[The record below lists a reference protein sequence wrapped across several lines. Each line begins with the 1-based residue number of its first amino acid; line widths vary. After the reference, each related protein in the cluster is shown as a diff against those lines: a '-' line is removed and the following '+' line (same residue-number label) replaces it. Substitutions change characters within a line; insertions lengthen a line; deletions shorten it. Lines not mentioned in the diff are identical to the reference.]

1 MPTLTW
7 PKHLALLLISALSVS
22 AQTAPDTPVQQL
34 RAALLGKSP
43 ITVAAPGLHAATKV
57 LVHPIDNRVL
67 NGVVQTRA
75 LMGVLRGSDDHLLR
89 PGEPVRILAVETASD
104 PKNDILR
111 LTIANAAGAQ
121 APVAFLLPA
130 GTLASMSE
138 AQLEQT
144 VTPILTLPSSQAHSA
159 SPAGAVAPNARRAPV
174 GWLIQQS
181 PVGQEARITGQA
193 EVGGKHIPAALVL
206 SCTTK
211 ETKEEAWFSPLPA
224 GSYLV
229 QLRIRRPDLTY
240 DISSLYE
247 KDGDDN
253 AFMHVQLGSSPE
265 LITDL
270 SIYSSAPANARVASL
285 VPGMDASELN
295 QILKTPGSPLRIA
308 LASPDIPAASSITAT
323 FDLPADATPAQTAID
338 PCIQHAEAA
347 AAALRDSRPV
357 SCPAR
362 PGLVLVDGTV
372 RNATTRK
379 VLPVEPERD
388 QGVGWLLPKPTKA
401 HPIPPKLILQCDYA
415 PPSSAPLS
423 ANTGGAV
430 RKATES
436 LNLPIPAAAAGD
448 ECETWIH
455 VTESRSES
463 YCAKP
468 PRADPA
474 R

>member
-1 MPTLTW
+1 MEMGNPQLRGVRFGGQTRQKPNMSSATTLPATAGFCRW
-7 PKHLALLLISALSVS
+7 RIFNFAVRIERFSSFSNGNGRLSYQS
-22 AQTAPDTPVQQL
+22 SLPTAPAMTMCIEVRRATSKPRMTP
-34 RAALLGKSP
+34 K
-43 ITVAAPGLHAATKV
+43 
-57 LVHPIDNRVL
+57 
-67 NGVVQTRA
+67 
-75 LMGVLRGSDDHLLR
+75 
-89 PGEPVRILAVETASD
+89 
-104 PKNDILR
+104 
-111 LTIANAAGAQ
+111 
-121 APVAFLLPA
+121 
-130 GTLASMSE
+130 
-138 AQLEQT
+138 
-144 VTPILTLPSSQAHSA
+144 SA
-159 SPAGAVAPNARRAPV
+159 S
-174 GWLIQQS
+174 
-181 PVGQEARITGQA
+181 ET
-193 EVGGKHIPAALVL
+193 LVL
-206 SCTTK
+206 C
-211 ETKEEAWFSPLPA
+211 
-224 GSYLV
+224 SY
-229 QLRIRRPDLTY
+229 
-240 DISSLYE
+240 SLI
-247 KDGDDN
+247 
-253 AFMHVQLGSSPE
+253 AVVQLGSSPE

-295 QILKTPGSPLRIA
+295 RILKTPGSPLRIA

-448 ECETWIH
+448 EFETWIH

-468 PRADPA
+468 PRADPT